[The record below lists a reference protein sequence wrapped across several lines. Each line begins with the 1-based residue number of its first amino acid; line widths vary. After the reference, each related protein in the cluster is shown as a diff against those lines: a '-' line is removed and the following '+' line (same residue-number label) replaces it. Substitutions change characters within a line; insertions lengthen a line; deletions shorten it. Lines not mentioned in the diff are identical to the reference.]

1 VTLKKI
7 NLKGLSLRELE
18 NFFQD
23 INEEKFRAKQLF
35 SWLYQ
40 HKADSFSKMTNF
52 SASLRDRLAKVAS
65 IENLKLISQ
74 QSSKKTET
82 KKFLF
87 QCSDGALI
95 ESVIISDQDRITLCL
110 STQVGCP
117 LDCKFCATGQMG
129 YKRNLSV
136 SEIINQYLQT
146 SRLISEPITNI
157 VYMGMGEPFLNYAN
171 TIKSLY
177 IFSHELAFGISGKRI
192 TVSTAGI
199 PEKIKLFASEP
210 FRGKLAFSLHSVDEE
225 TRSKIMPINKKHSL
239 KQNIEALEYFYKT
252 TRRRITFEYT
262 LLKGINDQES
272 DIKGIV
278 KLSKKIPCKIN
289 IIPFNSIAHTNPT
302 GIAAKLKPTSKDEF
316 DNFVDRLRSSSVTV
330 FVRNT
335 QGDDVEGACGQ
346 LAIKS

>member
-1 VTLKKI
+1 LTSKKI
-7 NLKGLSLRELE
+7 NLKGLTLSELE
-18 NFFQD
+18 EFFQD

-35 SWLYQ
+35 SWIYQ
-40 HKADSFSKMTNF
+40 HKVDSFSKMTNL
-52 SASLRDRLAKVAS
+52 SASLRERLAKVAS
-65 IENLKLISQ
+65 IENLKLISV
-74 QSSKKTET
+74 QSSNKTET

-95 ESVIISDQDRITLCL
+95 ESVIIPDQGRITLCL

-129 YKRNLSV
+129 YKRNLTTG
-136 SEIINQYLQT
+136 EIIDQYLQT
-146 SRLISEPITNI
+146 SRFINEPITNI
-157 VYMGMGEPFLNYAN
+157 VYMGMGEPFLNYTN
-171 TIKSLY
+171 TIKSLN

-199 PEKIKLFASEP
+199 PEKIKSFASEP
-210 FRGKLAFSLHSVDEE
+210 FRGKLAFSLHSINEE
-225 TRSKIMPINKKHSL
+225 TRSKIMPINKKYSL
-239 KQNIEALEYFYKT
+239 KQNIDALEYFYKIT
-252 TRRRITFEYT
+252 KRRITFEYT

-316 DNFVDRLRSSSVTV
+316 DRFVERLRSSNVTV

-335 QGDDVEGACGQ
+335 HGDDVEGACGQ
-346 LAIKS
+346 LAIN